1 MKNKKLKIALA
12 IIFAVLGLAYL
23 VLYILFKEQVTFY
36 TECVIDFINKPLPIV
51 GVSLLVIMIFL
62 WKVLV
67 TSKFGQKKINE
78 LKEAIDKEKSEKEEL
93 KEYVDNLLKV
103 MDEKVDM
110 VKDQVIKTQEITYK
124 ICDLSHNI
132 KIRGLTH
139 EEAIDS
145 NAEEE

>member
-12 IIFAVLGLAYL
+12 IILLVLGLAYL

-36 TECVIDFINKPLPIV
+36 TECVIDFINKPLPII
-51 GVSLLVIMIFL
+51 GVSLVVVMLFVYKI
-62 WKVLV
+62 VV
-67 TSKFGQKKINE
+67 STRFGQKKINE
-78 LKEAIDKEKSEKEEL
+78 YKEAVDDIKKENEEL
-93 KEYVDNLLKV
+93 KEYIDNLLKV

-145 NAEEE
+145 DTEEK